1 MSDTPPGDGPR
12 NPSRLENW
20 LRALGLALSAVIV
33 GVVLGRA
40 LGRAHATAV
49 ALRDRQEEYRR
60 ELRTYVWGYGLAL
73 VLTLVPFGLVYW
85 SAMAP
90 AALYLAIGPCAIAQ
104 AVIHFRCFLHIDPP
118 RQNVDD
124 LHLILFSS
132 LLLFFMVGGT
142 IWILANLATRM
153 H

>member
-1 MSDTPPGDGPR
+1 MSGTPAVPT
-12 NPSRLENW
+12 ENEYKRE
-20 LRALGLALSAVIV
+20 LHTYIV
-33 GVVLGRA
+33 G
-40 LGRAHATAV
+40 
-49 ALRDRQEEYRR
+49 
-60 ELRTYVWGYGLAL
+60 YVLAL
-73 VLTLVPFGLVYW
+73 VLTFVAFGLVYW

-90 AALYLAIGPCAIAQ
+90 SGLYLAVGGFAIVQ
-104 AVIHFRCFLHIDPP
+104 AVVHFRCFLHIDPP

-142 IWILANLATRM
+142 IWILSNLATRM

>member
-1 MSDTPPGDGPR
+1 MSDRD
-12 NPSRLENW
+12 NW
-20 LRALGLALSAVIV
+20 RAFKDYIRALGIGLSVIAF
-33 GVVLGRA
+33 GLILGRA
-40 LGRAHATAV
+40 LGRARATAA
-49 ALRDRQEEYRR
+49 ALRNREEEYRH
-60 ELRTYVWGYGLAL
+60 ELHTYIWGYGLAL

-85 SAMAP
+85 SAMARP
-90 AALYLAIGPCAIAQ
+90 ALYLAIGAFAIVQ
-104 AVIHFRCFLHIDPP
+104 AIVHFRCFLHIDPP
-118 RQNVDD
+118 RQNADD